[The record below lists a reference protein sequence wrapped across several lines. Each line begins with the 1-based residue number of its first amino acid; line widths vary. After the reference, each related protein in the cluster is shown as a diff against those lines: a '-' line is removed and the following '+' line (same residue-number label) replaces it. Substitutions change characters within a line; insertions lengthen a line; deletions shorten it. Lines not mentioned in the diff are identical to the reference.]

1 MSEQSSIAMTAA
13 DAEFNY
19 RARPHWLAE
28 RVHFAGYM
36 TGYGLAKALGPK
48 WINAAMGGLM
58 RNVGPLLPLSKRAY
72 RNFDLVRPAYDAEA
86 RRRIVRGVF
95 DNFARTGFEY
105 AAIPYLSRAAA
116 DWRVEGLEHYLEAQ
130 KAAGGRLIVASAH
143 VGNWEAVRAVAALHG
158 PPLGLIYRAFNNK
171 FVDQHIFR
179 KMTETGWPAFR
190 KSAAGGRALFKHV
203 RNGGGA
209 MILVDQRLGGAPIID
224 FMGQPAETSL
234 AAAQMAKTL
243 KAPLVPAVGLRV
255 EGGFVVRF
263 EEPIEPGRPD
273 DMMAEVNR
281 RVAAWVDEAPE
292 QWLWMHR
299 RWKVRAISGPRKFG
313 SRHASDAR
321 TD

>member
-1 MSEQSSIAMTAA
+1 MSDLSNAA
-13 DAEFNY
+13 SMPAEIEYAY

-28 RVHFAGYM
+28 KVHFGGYM
-36 TGYGLAKALGPK
+36 TGYALAKLLGPR
-48 WINAAMGGLM
+48 WTCAAMGGMM
-58 RNVGPLLPLSKRAY
+58 RNVGPLLGLRKRAY
-72 RNFDLVRPAYDAEA
+72 GNFDLVRPSYDDAM

-105 AAIPYLSRAAA
+105 AFIPYLSRVAV
-116 DWRVEGLEHYLEAQ
+116 DWRVEGLEHYLAARE
-130 KAAGGRLIVASAH
+130 AAGGRVIIASAH

-190 KSAAGGRALFKHV
+190 KGAAGGRALFKHV

-209 MILVDQRLGGAPIID
+209 MILVDQRLGGAPILD

-243 KAPLVPAVGLRV
+243 KAPLVPAVAFRN
-255 EGGFVVRF
+255 EGGFTVRF
-263 EEPIEPGRPD
+263 EAPIAPAQPD
-273 DMMAEVNR
+273 EMMAEVNR
-281 RVAAWVDEAPE
+281 RVEAWVDHAPE

-299 RWKVRAISGPRKFG
+299 RWKVRASGRVRKFG
-313 SRHASDAR
+313 SRHASDA
-321 TD
+321 